1 MTQMPRLDF
10 YQQFLDEK
18 TKREMRLKE
27 YRLASRVLGLRIHKG
42 LTEKQAAKLCGLD
55 LQTYLRYEHAQ
66 TLGHLDKY
74 SHIIQELEK
83 YNYKKYKN

>member
-1 MTQMPRLDF
+1 MESVKQMPRLDF

-27 YRLASRVLGLRIHKG
+27 YRLSSRVLGLRIHKG

-55 LQTYLRYEHAQ
+55 LRTYLRYEHTQ
-66 TLGHLDKY
+66 TLGHLEKY
-74 SHIIQELEK
+74 NHIIQELEK
-83 YNYKKYKN
+83 YKN

>member
-1 MTQMPRLDF
+1 MPKLDF

-27 YRLASRVLGLRIHKG
+27 YRLSSRVLGLRIHKG
-42 LTEKQAAKLCGLD
+42 LTPKQVAKLCDLD
-55 LQTYLRYEHAQ
+55 LRTYLRYEHAQ
-66 TLGHLDKY
+66 TLGYLDKY

-83 YNYKKYKN
+83 YNRNTFKN

>member
-1 MTQMPRLDF
+1 MPKLNF

-27 YRLASRVLGLRIHKG
+27 YQLSSRVLGLRIHKG

-55 LQTYLRYEHAQ
+55 LRTYLRYEHAQ

-83 YNYKKYKN
+83 YNRNTFKN